1 MSDLN
6 ILDEP
11 IVQPAFE
18 LWGQAFASVWKA
30 ALVKGVGKVPFDP
43 NNKDHK
49 NAVYAIDIS
58 VVPILEQNAKLAER
72 HLIQTSKE
80 WELTQKSIKDLG
92 VAPSEIDQK
101 YVKISY
107 EETGDTFTNSNGDTK
122 NKTFLKFAKVF
133 KDEAECIADYGATT
147 MGDVPVTVTEPQE
160 IASGVPAAGAKEFE
174 AAKKLL
180 EASLRGVVK
189 VVSTPE
195 EAKALTLVKIKAS
208 PVMSRFFA
216 EDSPELD
223 DMIAAAL
230 KG

>member
-1 MSDLN
+1 M
-6 ILDEP
+6 
-11 IVQPAFE
+11 F
-18 LWGQAFASVWKA
+18 
-30 ALVKGVGKVPFDP
+30 
-43 NNKDHK
+43 K
-49 NAVYAIDIS
+49 N
-58 VVPILEQNAKLAER
+58 
-72 HLIQTSKE
+72 
-80 WELTQKSIKDLG
+80 
-92 VAPSEIDQK
+92 
-101 YVKISY
+101 
-107 EETGDTFTNSNGDTK
+107 
-122 NKTFLKFAKVF
+122 
-133 KDEAECIADYGATT
+133 EAECIADYGATT

-208 PVMSRFFA
+208 PVMSRFFT

>member
-1 MSDLN
+1 MTDLS
-6 ILDEP
+6 ILDQEV
-11 IVQPAFE
+11 VQQAYE
-18 LWGQAFASVWKA
+18 VWGQAFVAVWRA
-30 ALVKGVGKVPFDP
+30 ALVKGEGKVPFDP
-43 NNKDHK
+43 TNKLHK
-49 NAVYAIDIS
+49 NMVYAIDLSI
-58 VVPILEQNAKLAER
+58 VPIMEQSAKPVER
-72 HLIQTSKE
+72 SLIQNSKE
-80 WELTQKSIKDLG
+80 WGMIQKSIKDLG

-101 YVKISY
+101 YVRIAF
-107 EETGDTFTNSNGDTK
+107 EPTGKTYTNANGDTK
-122 NKTFLKFAKVF
+122 NETYVKFMKVF
-133 KDEAECIADYGATT
+133 NSEAECIADYGATN
-147 MGDVPVTVTEPQE
+147 MGDTVTVTEPNE

-208 PVMSRFFA
+208 PVMSRFFT

>member
-1 MSDLN
+1 MTDLS

-11 IVQPAFE
+11 VVQPAYE
-18 LWGQAFASVWKA
+18 IWGQAFVAVWKA
-30 ALVKGVGKVPFDP
+30 ALVKGKGKVPFDP
-43 NNKDHK
+43 TVHTSM
-49 NAVYAIDIS
+49 VYSIDLSI
-58 VVPILEQNAKLAER
+58 VPITEQNAKHVER
-72 HLIQTSKE
+72 SLIQNSKE
-80 WELTQKSIKDLG
+80 WEMIQKSIKDLG
-92 VAPSEIDQK
+92 AAPSEIDQK
-101 YVKISY
+101 YVRIAF
-107 EETGDTFTNSNGDTK
+107 EPTGKTYTNTNGDTK
-122 NKTFLKFAKVF
+122 NETFVKFLKVF
-133 KDEAECIADYGATT
+133 KSEAECIADYGATT

-195 EAKALTLVKIKAS
+195 EAKALALVKIKAS
-208 PVMSRFFA
+208 PVMSRFFT

>member
-1 MSDLN
+1 MTDLS

-11 IVQPAFE
+11 VVQPAYE
-18 LWGQAFASVWKA
+18 IWGQAFVAVWKA
-30 ALVKGVGKVPFDP
+30 ALVKGEGKVPFDP
-43 NNKDHK
+43 TAHK
-49 NAVYAIDIS
+49 SMVYAIDLSI
-58 VVPILEQNAKLAER
+58 VPITEQNAKHVER
-72 HLIQTSKE
+72 SLIQNSKE
-80 WELTQKSIKDLG
+80 WEMIQKSIKDLG
-92 VAPSEIDQK
+92 AAPSEIDQK
-101 YVKISY
+101 YVRIAF
-107 EETGDTFTNSNGDTK
+107 EPTGETYNNANGETK
-122 NKTFLKFAKVF
+122 NKTFIKFLKVF
-133 KDEAECIADYGATT
+133 KSETECVADYGATT
-147 MGDVPVTVTEPQE
+147 MGDTVTVTEPQE

-208 PVMSRFFA
+208 PVMSRFFT

>member
-1 MSDLN
+1 MTDLS

-11 IVQPAFE
+11 VVQPAYE
-18 LWGQAFASVWKA
+18 IWGQAFVAVWKA
-30 ALVKGVGKVPFDP
+30 ALVKGEGKVPFDP
-43 NNKDHK
+43 TVHK
-49 NAVYAIDIS
+49 SMVYSIDLSI
-58 VVPILEQNAKLAER
+58 VPITEQNAKLVER
-72 HLIQTSKE
+72 SLIQNSKE
-80 WELTQKSIKDLG
+80 WEMIQKSIKDLG
-92 VAPSEIDQK
+92 AAPSEIDQK
-101 YVKISY
+101 YVRIAF
-107 EETGDTFTNSNGDTK
+107 EPTGETYNNANGETK
-122 NKTFLKFAKVF
+122 NKTFIKFLKVF
-133 KDEAECIADYGATT
+133 KNEAECIADYGATT
-147 MGDVPVTVTEPQE
+147 MGDTVTVTEPQE

-208 PVMSRFFA
+208 PVMSRFFT

>member
-1 MSDLN
+1 MTDLS

-11 IVQPAFE
+11 VVQPAYE
-18 LWGQAFASVWKA
+18 IWGQAFVAVWKA
-30 ALVKGVGKVPFDP
+30 ALVKGEGKVPFDP
-43 NNKDHK
+43 TVHK
-49 NAVYAIDIS
+49 SMVYAIDLSI
-58 VVPILEQNAKLAER
+58 VPITEQNAKHVER
-72 HLIQTSKE
+72 SLIQNSKE
-80 WELTQKSIKDLG
+80 WEMIQKSIKDLG
-92 VAPSEIDQK
+92 AAPSEIDQK
-101 YVKISY
+101 YVRIAF
-107 EETGDTFTNSNGDTK
+107 EPTGETYNNANGETK
-122 NKTFLKFAKVF
+122 NKTFIKFLKVF
-133 KDEAECIADYGATT
+133 KNEAECIADYGATT
-147 MGDVPVTVTEPQE
+147 MGDVPVTVTDDN
-160 IASGVPAAGAKEFE
+160 AGVPAAGAKEFE

-208 PVMSRFFA
+208 PVMSRFFT

>member
-1 MSDLN
+1 MTDLS

-11 IVQPAFE
+11 VVQPAYE
-18 LWGQAFASVWKA
+18 IWGQTFVAVWKA
-30 ALVKGVGKVPFDP
+30 ALVKGEGKVPFDP
-43 NNKDHK
+43 TVHK
-49 NAVYAIDIS
+49 SMVYAIDLSI
-58 VVPILEQNAKLAER
+58 VPITEQNAKHVER
-72 HLIQTSKE
+72 SLIQNSKE
-80 WELTQKSIKDLG
+80 WEMIQKSIKDLG
-92 VAPSEIDQK
+92 AAPSEIDQK
-101 YVKISY
+101 YVRIAF
-107 EETGDTFTNSNGDTK
+107 EPTGETYNNANGETK
-122 NKTFLKFAKVF
+122 NKTFIKFLKVF
-133 KDEAECIADYGATT
+133 KSEAECIADYGATT
-147 MGDVPVTVTEPQE
+147 MGDVPITVTDDN
-160 IASGVPAAGAKEFE
+160 AGVPAAGAKEFE

-208 PVMSRFFA
+208 PVMSRFFT

>member
-147 MGDVPVTVTEPQE
+147 MGDVPVTVTDDN
-160 IASGVPAAGAKEFE
+160 AGVPAAGAKEFE

-180 EASLRGVVK
+180 EASIRGVTK
-189 VVSTPE
+189 VVSTIE
-195 EAKALTLVKIKAS
+195 EAKALTLVKIMAS
-208 PVMSRFFA
+208 PVMSRFFT